1 MKKSYLIIAIIIII
15 ILAGLCVFL
24 NIKMLQYKKVIDYH
38 FPVSET
44 MVNVMGEITNIQDK
58 TISIKTT
65 IKDFYNIPEDWKTEI
80 IKIIAT
86 DQTKITKTDL
96 ETEKSTEI
104 SLSDIKIGDKINAQ
118 ANENIKSKTEF
129 TATFIQVFIIP
140 ETE

>member
-1 MKKSYLIIAIIIII
+1 
-15 ILAGLCVFL
+15 
-24 NIKMLQYKKVIDYH
+24 MLQYKKVIDYH

-118 ANENIKSKTEF
+118 ANENIKGKTEF
-129 TATFIQVFIIP
+129 TTTFIQVFIIP